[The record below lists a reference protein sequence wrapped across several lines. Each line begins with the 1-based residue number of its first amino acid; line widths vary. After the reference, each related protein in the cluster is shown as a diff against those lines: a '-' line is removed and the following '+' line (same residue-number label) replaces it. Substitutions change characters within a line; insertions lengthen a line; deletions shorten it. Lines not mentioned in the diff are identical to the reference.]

1 VPDYPIVGEFMT
13 RPVFAVGP
21 DSAIDTAGR
30 LMTDKRFS
38 GVPVIDPDGYPIGV
52 VSLMDLVG
60 SREQKVEAFGF
71 DSYFEIRAG
80 EIRAH
85 GGGGRVDGG
94 RIKEIMTPDPL
105 SVSASA
111 PVERAARLMLEHRVH
126 RLLVVDFDR
135 LLGILTSLDVTRA
148 LMTRRG

>member
-1 VPDYPIVGEFMT
+1 MT

-21 DSAIDTAGR
+21 DSSIDTAGR
-30 LMTDKRFS
+30 LMASKRFS

-52 VSLMDLVG
+52 VSLIDLVDPT
-60 SREQKVEAFGF
+60 REKHEAFGF

-80 EIRAH
+80 DIRAH

-94 RIKEIMTPDPL
+94 RIKEIMTPEPL
-105 SVSASA
+105 SISASA
-111 PVERAARLMLEHRVH
+111 PVERAATVMLERRVH

-148 LMTRRG
+148 LMTRR